1 MFCTIITI
9 VIFMGEVFSSFY
21 SFIMDTI
28 DNMGVY
34 GPILGS
40 LFIVL
45 ESIIPPLPLFVFIT
59 INFIA
64 FGYVLGFIISWVCT
78 IIGCI
83 ISYYLVK
90 KFLRNFVVKK
100 IKNIDLL
107 TRCMNYIE
115 NLSLTKITVILSI
128 PFTPAFMMNIAAGLV
143 NMNFKKFFIA
153 ILISKVFLVYFWGF
167 IGTSLVESFQ
177 HPESLITVVI
187 MMLIAYGISLVIK
200 KVFKIN

>member
-1 MFCTIITI
+1 
-9 VIFMGEVFSSFY
+9 MGEVFSNFY
-21 SFIMDTI
+21 NLIMDTI
-28 DNMGVY
+28 DSMGVY

-64 FGYVLGFIISWVCT
+64 FGNVIGFIISWICT
-78 IIGCI
+78 IIGCL
-83 ISYYLVK
+83 ISYFLVK

-107 TRCMNYIE
+107 TKCMNYIE

-153 ILISKVFLVYFWGF
+153 ILISKIFLLYFWGF
-167 IGTSLVESFQ
+167 VGTSLVESFQ
-177 HPESLITVVI
+177 NPTSLITVVV
-187 MMLIAYGISLVIK
+187 MMIIAYLMSFVIK

>member
-1 MFCTIITI
+1 MS
-9 VIFMGEVFSSFY
+9 ELFSEFY
-21 SFIMDTI
+21 NFIMNTI
-28 DNMGVY
+28 DAMGVY
-34 GPILGS
+34 GPLLGS

-64 FGYVLGFIISWVCT
+64 FGHILGFIISWICT
-78 IIGCI
+78 VIGCL
-83 ISYYLVK
+83 ISYFLVK
-90 KFLRNFVVKK
+90 KFLRNFVVRK

-107 TRCMNYIE
+107 TKCMNYIE
-115 NLSLTKITVILSI
+115 NLSLTKVTVILSI

-153 ILISKVFLVYFWGF
+153 ILISKVFLVYFWGVV
-167 IGTSLVESFQ
+167 GTGLVESFQ
-177 HPESLITVVI
+177 NPSSLITVVVI
-187 MMLIAYGISLVIK
+187 ILLAYLVSLIIK

>member
-1 MFCTIITI
+1 
-9 VIFMGEVFSSFY
+9 MGEVFSSFY
-21 SFIMDTI
+21 NFIMDTI
-28 DNMGVY
+28 DAMGVY
-34 GPILGS
+34 GPLLGS

-64 FGYVLGFIISWVCT
+64 FGYVIGFIISWVCT

-90 KFLRNFVVKK
+90 KFLRNFVVRK

-167 IGTSLVESFQ
+167 VGTSLVESFQ
-177 HPESLITVVI
+177 HPESLITVVV
-187 MMLIAYGISLVIK
+187 MMVIAYGISFLIK

>member
-1 MFCTIITI
+1 MKE
-9 VIFMGEVFSSFY
+9 IFNAFYIFLVNGLNDAGAFAPLLASF
-21 SFIMDTI
+21 
-28 DNMGVY
+28 
-34 GPILGS
+34 L
-40 LFIVL
+40 IVL
-45 ESIIPPLPLFVFIT
+45 ESVLPILPLFVFIT
-59 INFIA
+59 INFIS
-64 FGYVLGFIISWVCT
+64 FGTFLGFIISWLCT
-78 IIGCI
+78 VLGCI

>member
-1 MFCTIITI
+1 MFCTILTI
-9 VIFMGEVFSSFY
+9 VIFMSDVFSGFY
-21 SFIMDTI
+21 NFIMDTI
-28 DNMGVY
+28 DAMGVY
-34 GPILGS
+34 GPLLGS

-64 FGYVLGFIISWVCT
+64 FGKILGFIISWICT
-78 IIGCI
+78 IIGCL
-83 ISYYLVK
+83 ISYFLVK
-90 KFLRNFVVKK
+90 KFLRNFVVRK

-115 NLSLTKITVILSI
+115 NLSLTKVTVILSI

-143 NMNFKKFFIA
+143 GMNFKKFFIA
-153 ILISKVFLVYFWGF
+153 ILISKVFLVYFWG
-167 IGTSLVESFQ
+167 IVGTGLVESFQ
-177 HPESLITVVI
+177 NPSSLITVVVI
-187 MMLIAYGISLVIK
+187 ILLAYLVSLVIK

>member
-21 SFIMDTI
+21 NFIMDTI

-34 GPILGS
+34 GPLLGS

-143 NMNFKKFFIA
+143 NVNFKKFFIA